1 MLKKRVEV
9 LFEPSEY
16 HRLEEMAQAE
26 RRSVGSLVREAVERY
41 VLRPAREERHE
52 ALEWILS
59 GEDDLGSWEEL
70 KEAISRGPAEGIE
83 RIESQIEA
91 DRQGLIDAFRSLRV

>member
-16 HRLEEMAQAE
+16 HKLEGMAQAE
-26 RRSVGSLVREAVERY
+26 GRSVGSLVREAVERY
-41 VLRPAREERHE
+41 VLQPAREERRK

-59 GEDDLGSWEEL
+59 EEDDLGSWEEL
-70 KEAISRGPAEGIE
+70 KEAVSRGPAEGID
-83 RIESQIEA
+83 RIERQIET
-91 DRQGLIDAFRSLRV
+91 DRR

>member
-16 HRLEEMAQAE
+16 RRLGEIAHA
-26 RRSVGSLVREAVERY
+26 RRQSVGAVVREAVEKY
-41 VLRPAREERHE
+41 VLQPTQEEGRK

-59 GEDDLGSWEEL
+59 EEDDLGSWEEL
-70 KEAISRGPAEGIE
+70 KEAVLRGPVEEMAEID
-83 RIESQIEA
+83 RQIEA
-91 DRQGLIDAFRSLRV
+91 DRH

>member
-16 HRLEEMAQAE
+16 HRLEERAQAE

-41 VLRPAREERHE
+41 VLQPTREQRRQ

-59 GEDDLGSWEEL
+59 EEHDLGSWEEL
-70 KEAISRGPAEGIE
+70 KEEILRAPIERLE
-83 RIESQIEA
+83 RIERQIEA
-91 DRQGLIDAFRSLRV
+91 DRR

>member
-16 HRLEEMAQAE
+16 HQLEEVAHAR
-26 RRSVGSLVREAVERY
+26 RRSVGSVVREAVEKY
-41 VLRPAREERHE
+41 VLQPTQEGKRE

-70 KEAISRGPAEGIE
+70 KEAISRGAAEEITE
-83 RIESQIEA
+83 IDRQIET
-91 DRQGLIDAFRSLRV
+91 DRR

>member
-1 MLKKRVEV
+1 VLKKRVEV

-16 HRLEEMAQAE
+16 HELEEIAQAR

-41 VLRPAREERHE
+41 VLQPTQEGKRE

-70 KEAISRGPAEGIE
+70 KKAISRGAAEEIAE
-83 RIESQIEA
+83 IDRDIEA
-91 DRQGLIDAFRSLRV
+91 DRR

>member
-1 MLKKRVEV
+1 LKKRVEV

-26 RRSVGSLVREAVERY
+26 RRSVGSLVREAVEKY
-41 VLRPAREERHE
+41 VLQPTQEEKRR
-52 ALEWILS
+52 ALEWILR

-70 KEAISRGPAEGIE
+70 KEAISRGPAEEIAE
-83 RIESQIEA
+83 IDRRIET
-91 DRQGLIDAFRSLRV
+91 DRR

>member
-26 RRSVGSLVREAVERY
+26 RHSVGSLVREAVEKY
-41 VLRPAREERHE
+41 VVQPTQEERRR
-52 ALEWILS
+52 AFEWILR

-83 RIESQIEA
+83 RIERQIEA
-91 DRQGLIDAFRSLRV
+91 DRR

>member
-16 HRLEEMAQAE
+16 HQLEEIAHTR
-26 RRSVGSLVREAVERY
+26 RRSVGSIVREAVEKY
-41 VLRPAREERHE
+41 VLQPTHKQKRS

-59 GEDDLGSWEEL
+59 GEDDLGSWKEL
-70 KEAISRGPAEGIE
+70 KEAISRGAAEEIAE
-83 RIESQIEA
+83 IDRQIEA
-91 DRQGLIDAFRSLRV
+91 DRR

>member
-1 MLKKRVEV
+1 VLKKRVEV

-16 HRLEEMAQAE
+16 HQLEEVAHAR
-26 RRSVGSLVREAVERY
+26 RRSVGSVVREAVEKY
-41 VLRPAREERHE
+41 VLQPTQEGRRE

-70 KEAISRGPAEGIE
+70 KEALSRGAAEEIVK
-83 RIESQIEA
+83 IDHQIEA
-91 DRQGLIDAFRSLRV
+91 DRR

>member
-16 HRLEEMAQAE
+16 LKLEGMAQAG
-26 RRSVGSLVREAVERY
+26 RRSVGSLVREAVEKY
-41 VLRPAREERHE
+41 VLHPAREERRK

-70 KEAISRGPAEGIE
+70 KEAISRGAADEIAEID
-83 RIESQIEA
+83 RQIET
-91 DRQGLIDAFRSLRV
+91 DRR

>member
-16 HRLEEMAQAE
+16 HQLEEIAHGR
-26 RRSVGSLVREAVERY
+26 RRSVGSVVREAVEKY
-41 VLRPAREERHE
+41 VLQPTHQQKRV

-70 KEAISRGPAEGIE
+70 KGAISRGAAEEIAE
-83 RIESQIEA
+83 IDRQIET
-91 DRQGLIDAFRSLRV
+91 DRR

>member
-16 HRLEEMAQAE
+16 HKLEEMAQAE
-26 RRSVGSLVREAVERY
+26 RRSVGSLVREAVEKY
-41 VLRPAREERHE
+41 VLRPAREERHQ

-70 KEAISRGPAEGIE
+70 KEEILRAPIERLE
-83 RIESQIEA
+83 RIERQIES
-91 DRQGLIDAFRSLRV
+91 DRR

>member
-9 LFEPSEY
+9 LFEPLEY
-16 HRLEEMAQAE
+16 HKLEEMAQAG

-41 VLRPAREERHE
+41 VLQPAREERRT

-70 KEAISRGPAEGIE
+70 KGAISRGAAEEIAE
-83 RIESQIEA
+83 IDRQIEA
-91 DRQGLIDAFRSLRV
+91 DRR

>member
-1 MLKKRVEV
+1 V

-16 HRLEEMAQAE
+16 HKLEEMAQAE